1 MPSPKTGYKFQPLTY
16 ERWKDIEVLFGAH
29 GACAGCWCMYWRQ
42 SHKEFDQKKGQGNRI
57 ALKRLVKGKTQIGII
72 AYENKVPV
80 GWIAF
85 APREQYIRF
94 ESSRILKPVDEKPVW
109 SVVCFFVE
117 KSHRRK
123 GLTIGLL
130 NEAAK
135 YTKKNGG
142 RILEG
147 YPIDSQTDNYAPAF
161 AYTGLASAFRKA
173 GFKEAARRSATRP
186 IMRKILQ

>member
-1 MPSPKTGYKFQPLTY
+1 MPSPKTEYKFQPLTY
-16 ERWKDIEVLFGAH
+16 ERWKDIEVLFGDR

-42 SHKEFDQKKGQGNRI
+42 SHKEFDQKKGESNRI
-57 ALKRLVKGKTQIGII
+57 ALKRLVKGKIQTGII
-72 AYENKVPV
+72 AYENRVPV

-109 SVVCFFVE
+109 SVVCFFVD
-117 KSHRRK
+117 KYHRRK

-147 YPIDSQTDNYAPAF
+147 YPIDPKTDNYAPVF

-173 GFKEAARRSATRP
+173 GFKEAARRSGTRP
-186 IMRKILQ
+186 IMRKILK